1 VSSLDLAR
9 WQFGIVTVYHFLFVP
24 LTIGLSVLVAIMQ
37 TRWHRTGDVRW
48 LKMTKFWGKLF
59 LINFALGIVTGLVQE
74 FQFGMNWSDY
84 SRYVGDIFGAPL
96 AMEGLLAFF
105 LESTFIGLWIFG
117 WDRLPPRVHLACIWI
132 ASIGISLSAY
142 FILAA
147 NSWMQHPVGFRIN
160 EEAGRAELTSIWAVL
175 SNPTVLAAWPH
186 TIAGGFVVGGIFVG
200 SVSAWSMRRGR
211 DTDAFRSTAKLG
223 FVTALVA
230 TAVVSVSGHAFAQ
243 VMTEQQPMK
252 MAAAEALWE
261 TEDSAGFSLFAVGDI
276 ENGRNH
282 INLQIPGALSFLA
295 TNSFD
300 GQVRGIND
308 LQAEYEATYGP
319 GDYRP
324 VIGITYWTF
333 RLMIG
338 FGVLAG
344 AVALAWVWAL
354 RRGRTPTNRW
364 LLRAG
369 IWALPL
375 PFLAN
380 SMGWIFTEMGRQPWT
395 VFGVLFTA
403 DSDSPTVQAWQVATS
418 LGTYT
423 VVYAVLAV
431 VEVALILKYV
441 RAGLP
446 DVAAPADAA
455 PDDEAERPLAF
466 SY

>member
-1 VSSLDLAR
+1 
-9 WQFGIVTVYHFLFVP
+9 
-24 LTIGLSVLVAIMQ
+24 
-37 TRWHRTGDVRW
+37 
-48 LKMTKFWGKLF
+48 
-59 LINFALGIVTGLVQE
+59 
-74 FQFGMNWSDY
+74 
-84 SRYVGDIFGAPL
+84 
-96 AMEGLLAFF
+96 
-105 LESTFIGLWIFG
+105 
-117 WDRLPPRVHLACIWI
+117 
-132 ASIGISLSAY
+132 
-142 FILAA
+142 
-147 NSWMQHPVGFRIN
+147 
-160 EEAGRAELTSIWAVL
+160 
-175 SNPTVLAAWPH
+175 
-186 TIAGGFVVGGIFVG
+186 
-200 SVSAWSMRRGR
+200 MRRGR
-211 DTDAFRSTAKLG
+211 DVDAFRSTAKLG
-223 FVTALVA
+223 FVTALIA
-230 TAVVSVSGHAFAQ
+230 TVVVSVSGHAFAQ

-261 TEDSAGFSLFAVGDI
+261 TEEGAGFSLFAVGDI

-308 LQAEYEATYGP
+308 LQAEYQATYGP

-324 VIGITYWTF
+324 VVGITYWTF
-333 RLMIG
+333 RLMIA
-338 FGVLAG
+338 FGMLAG
-344 AVALAWVWAL
+344 AVALGWVWAL

-423 VVYAVLAV
+423 IVYAVLAV

-446 DVAAPADAA
+446 DVGPPTDET
-455 PDDEAERPLAF
+455 PDDEVERPLAF